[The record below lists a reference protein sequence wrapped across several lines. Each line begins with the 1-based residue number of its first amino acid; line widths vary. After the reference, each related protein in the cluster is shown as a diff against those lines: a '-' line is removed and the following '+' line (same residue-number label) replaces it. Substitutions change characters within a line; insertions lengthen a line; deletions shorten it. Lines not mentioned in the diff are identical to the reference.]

1 MRIVYLTHQYFPRH
15 TGGTEVYTH
24 GLAKRALGAG
34 HSARVITCVESPH
47 LDSAHHGARHT
58 EYEGVPVTELHYNLS
73 AAPDPARAEYDNPF
87 MGALLRREFDTVRPD
102 LVHATHLMKLSASA
116 VEVCYQLNI
125 PVAITLTDYWLICPR
140 HTLLRWNNQLCGG
153 PSHDLDCAR
162 CLRHTHGFAAGRM
175 QNLPAPLLRLG
186 SGLGRLALGS
196 RLPRFWRDVHAIRGR
211 EDYLRRAVS
220 RADRV
225 IALSAL
231 LKELFV
237 RNGYPEDK
245 IEVLQHGPET
255 EGLEAAAPPSPPRR
269 GQLEVVFI
277 GSLAYHKGPHILL
290 EALALRPELEL
301 RLLVYG
307 EAGGSD
313 SYSESLR
320 RMAAADRRVRLM
332 GTFPPVEMG
341 RVLATADVLAAPAL
355 WYENNPL
362 VVQAARLA
370 GVPVM
375 ASDLGTL
382 ATSVEHGRDGW
393 LVPAGDTRAWASALA
408 ALMREGLPPRTPNR
422 SVKSMEEHAREI
434 FGIYQE
440 ILSGRRCSEPNT
452 L

>member
-24 GLAKRALGAG
+24 GLAKRARRAG

-47 LDSAHHGARHT
+47 LDPARHGARHT
-58 EYEGVPVTELHYNLS
+58 EYEGVPVTELHFNLS
-73 AAPDPARAEYDNPF
+73 VAPEPALAEYDNPF
-87 MGALLRREFDTVRPD
+87 TGALLRREFETVRPD
-102 LVHATHLMKLSASA
+102 LVHAAHLMKLSASA
-116 VEVCYQLNI
+116 LEVCYQMNV
-125 PVAITLTDYWLICPR
+125 PVVLTLTDYWLICPR
-140 HTLLRWNNQLCGG
+140 HTLLRWNNQLCRG
-153 PSHDLDCAR
+153 PAHDLDCAR
-162 CLRHTHGFAAGRM
+162 CLRHTHGFARGRM

-186 SGLGRLALGS
+186 SGLGRLALGG
-196 RLPRFWRDVHAIRGR
+196 RPPRFWRDVRAIRGR
-211 EDYLRRAVS
+211 KDYLRRAVS

-237 RNGYPEDK
+237 LNGYAEDK

-255 EGLEAAAPPSPPRR
+255 QGLDVAAPPT
-269 GQLEVVFI
+269 LNEEIEVVFI

-290 EALALRPELEL
+290 ESLALRPELKL
-301 RLLVYG
+301 RLLIYG

-313 SYSESLR
+313 PYSDSLKS
-320 RMAAADRRVRLM
+320 MAAADPRVRLM
-332 GTFPPVEMG
+332 GTFPPDEMG
-341 RVLATADVLAAPAL
+341 RVLGTADVLAAPAL

-382 ATSVEHGRDGW
+382 ATSIEHGREGW
-393 LVPAGDTRAWASALA
+393 LVPAGDTRAWAAALA
-408 ALMREGLPPRTPNR
+408 GLTREGLPPRTPNR
-422 SVKSMEEHAREI
+422 SVKSMDEHAREI
-434 FGIYQE
+434 FDIYQE
-440 ILSGRRCSEPNT
+440 ILSDRQCSEPNT